1 MEGCK
6 SYSKEYLYELTL
18 KSTLQTNGEIYYV
31 DLDKDYYQMIYPDY
45 ENKRESGC
53 YSNAIKKYFDV
64 GTIIEENGKP
74 VRDFFSITNLKRN
87 LLHKD
92 KIQYTYRRI
101 NENGEEEWSLVS
113 FVVCQRINGAVHG
126 VTMQTIGIGDIMKRN
141 RQENIRLEEAL
152 KRTKEADRAKTHFLS
167 SMSHDMR
174 TPLNVI
180 VGMCI
185 IAGIYEDNPEKV
197 HDCLQ
202 KIAMS
207 SKLLLTLVNEVLDMA
222 KIENGEIDLTDK
234 EFSITD
240 MMREVILMA
249 QAMISSKNQHLVFNL
264 KNSKHKWVI
273 GDETRIKQILLNII
287 SNSVKYSEAESTITI
302 DIEESPGAAK
312 DSGNY
317 KISITDQGKGM
328 SKEFIEKLFEPFT
341 REEQDRQVEGTGL
354 GMAIV
359 KNIVEAMNGKIEVE
373 SELGRGSRFVV
384 ILPLRFGSAKESADD
399 ELAVAYNDF
408 TEDYGNSVPD
418 FELVGYGVLEPA
430 GSVKKDEEIRK
441 NIHVLLA
448 EDNVMNAQIS
458 AELLSCMGIE
468 TTIAIDGYEACNI
481 FENSQVG
488 EYDCIFMDIQ
498 MPRCNG
504 FEATRSIRQM
514 ARPDRDIP
522 IFAMTA
528 NAFTSDIERTK
539 AAGMQEHIAK
549 PFELNDI
556 LGVLKKWFPKRM
568 QE

>member
-6 SYSKEYLYELTL
+6 GYSKESLYELAL
-18 KSTLQTNGEIYYV
+18 KSTVQTNGEIYYV
-31 DLDKDYYQMIYPDY
+31 NLDEDYYQMIYPDC
-45 ENKRESGC
+45 ESKRKGRC
-53 YSNAIKKYFDV
+53 YSNAVKKYFDV
-64 GTIIEENGKP
+64 GTVIEENKKP
-74 VRDFFSITNLKRN
+74 VRDFFGIANLRRK

-92 KIQYTYRRI
+92 RVQYTCRRI
-101 NENGEEEWSLVS
+101 NETGEEEWNLVS
-113 FVVCQRINGAVHG
+113 VVVCQRIDGAVHD
-126 VTMQTIGIGDIMKRN
+126 VTIQTMGIGDIMKRS

-152 KRTKEADRAKTHFLS
+152 RRTKEADRAKTHFLS

-180 VGMCI
+180 VGMCM

-202 KIAMS
+202 KITTS

-234 EFSITD
+234 EFSIAD
-240 MMREVILMA
+240 MMREVILMT
-249 QAMISSKNQHLVFNL
+249 QAMISPKHQHLIFNL

-273 GDETRIKQILLNII
+273 GDEARIKQILLNII

-302 DIEESPGAAK
+302 DIEEFPGATK

-341 REEQDRQVEGTGL
+341 REEQDRHVEGTGL

-373 SELGRGSRFVV
+373 SKLGRGSRFIV
-384 ILPLRFGSAKESADD
+384 ILPLRFGSAKESAAD

-408 TEDYGNSVPD
+408 EEDYGNHAPD
-418 FELVGYGVLEPA
+418 FELVGYGILEPA
-430 GSVKKDEEIRK
+430 GLVKNDEEIRR

-458 AELLSCMGIE
+458 AELLNCMGIE

-481 FENSQVG
+481 FENSQIG

-504 FEATRSIRQM
+504 FEATHNIRQM

-539 AAGMQEHIAK
+539 EAGMQEHIAK

-556 LGVLKKWFPKRM
+556 LGVLKKWFPERM